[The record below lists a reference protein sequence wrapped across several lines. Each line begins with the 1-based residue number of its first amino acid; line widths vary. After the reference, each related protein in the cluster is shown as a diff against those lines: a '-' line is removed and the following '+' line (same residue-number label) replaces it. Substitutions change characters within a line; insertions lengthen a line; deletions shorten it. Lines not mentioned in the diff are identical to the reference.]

1 MYNKQF
7 MVINAR
13 RTPDKKQVR
22 MKRYKVFDKQLYK
35 VHLAALATHQQFNDN
50 ENRRVCVTDYKLRH
64 SAACDGDKD
73 IISKDDSVEIKSILH
88 KGYMFYFVPE

>member
-22 MKRYKVFDKQLYK
+22 MKRYKVFDKRPYK
-35 VHLAALATHQQFNDN
+35 VQVAALVEHPSFNDD
-50 ENRRVCVTDYKLRH
+50 ENRELCIETLR
-64 SAACDGDKD
+64 CMTDKD
-73 IISKDDSVEIKSILH
+73 KERIKEYNKEDIKTILH